1 MTLVELIV
9 SITLSVI
16 IMFIVFQFVSDGLKS
31 MMQSNIR
38 TQTLDESFIFR
49 DKLFRYFRGGYTNA
63 EIISTGT
70 VNDVL
75 LLTDDD
81 LSEGIVFGVVN
92 RNTMMLEKDYI
103 YGDNVIGYRE
113 LSSVELSNT
122 LSDNSYVYTL
132 NFFNDKL
139 FTKMRIKD
147 FNATL
152 YNDGELINIYLSVIL
167 RGDTANFGDSFT
179 GGFLSEY
186 DILDF
191 NLDF

>member
-16 IMFIVFQFVSDGLKS
+16 IMFIVFQFVSDWLKS

-49 DKLFRYFRGGYTNA
+49 DKLFRYFRWWYTNA
-63 EIISTGT
+63 EIISTWT

-81 LSEGIVFGVVN
+81 LSEGIVFWVVN

-103 YGDNVIGYRE
+103 YGDNVIWYRE

-152 YNDGELINIYLSVIL
+152 YNDWELINIYLSVIL
-167 RGDTANFGDSFT
+167 RWDTANFWDSFT
-179 GGFLSEY
+179 WWFLSEY

>member
-1 MTLVELIV
+1 MTLAELIV

-16 IMFIVFQFVSDGLKS
+16 VMFIVFQFVSSGLGS

-38 TQTLDESFIFR
+38 TETLDESFLFR
-49 DKLFRYFRGGYTNA
+49 DKLFRYFRWGYSRA

-81 LSEGIVFGVVN
+81 YTNWVIFWVINSDN
-92 RNTMMLEKDYI
+92 NKLEQDYT
-103 YGDNVIGYRE
+103 YGNNVIGYRE
-113 LSSVELSNT
+113 LSSTELSNA
-122 LSDNSYVYTL
+122 LYDNSYVYTL
-132 NFFNDKL
+132 SFFDDKL

-152 YNDGELINIYLSVIL
+152 YNYWELINIYMSVVL
-167 RGDTANFGDSFT
+167 RRDEANFWESFT
-179 GGFLSEY
+179 WWFLNQY